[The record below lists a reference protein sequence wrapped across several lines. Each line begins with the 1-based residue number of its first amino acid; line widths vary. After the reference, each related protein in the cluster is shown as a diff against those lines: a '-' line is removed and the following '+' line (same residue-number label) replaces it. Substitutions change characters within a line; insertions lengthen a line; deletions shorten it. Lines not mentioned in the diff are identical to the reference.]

1 MTLTRIMF
9 ISFLLLLP
17 LLKAVQAQ
25 HHAELT
31 PAETDQLRDSAME
44 PDRRL
49 KFYVEFARERLTKV
63 EQAHA
68 DPKLS
73 LQDRASATHDRL
85 ADFIDLYDEL
95 NDNIDTYVDRKND
108 IRKPLKTVIEADAE
122 FQKRL
127 KALQDAAA
135 AAKEDTKP
143 YEFVL
148 SSAIDT
154 LNDSIP
160 DHQQLLQEQEEEAK
174 HKQIKKP
181 Q

>member
-1 MTLTRIMF
+1 MNRQ
-9 ISFLLLLP
+9 LLVLGILLGASLRP
-17 LLKAVQAQ
+17 AYAQ
-25 HHAELT
+25 HHADLT
-31 PAETDQLRDSAME
+31 PAEVDQLRDTALE

-49 KFYVEFARERLTKV
+49 KFYVQFARERLAKV
-63 EQAHA
+63 EQVRQNS
-68 DPKLS
+68 KLS
-73 LQDRASATHDRL
+73 PEERGTQTHDRL
-85 ADFIDLYDEL
+85 ADFVDLYDEL
-95 NDNIDTYVDRKND
+95 NDNIDTYIDRKNV
-108 IRKPLKTVIEADAE
+108 IRKPLKGIIEADAE

-135 AAKEDTKP
+135 ASHEDMKP

-154 LNDSIP
+154 LNDSAT

-174 HKQIKKP
+174 HKQIKK

>member
-1 MTLTRIMF
+1 MNRH
-9 ISFLLLLP
+9 LLLISVLGLVSLGP
-17 LLKAVQAQ
+17 AFAQ
-25 HHAELT
+25 HHADLT
-31 PAETDQLRDSAME
+31 PAEVDELRDTAME

-49 KFYVEFARERLTKV
+49 KFYVQFARERLAKV
-63 EQAHA
+63 EQVRA
-68 DPKLS
+68 DTKLS
-73 LQDRASATHDRL
+73 PQERANQTHDRL
-85 ADFIDLYDEL
+85 ADFVDLYDEL

-108 IRKPLKTVIEADAE
+108 IRKPLKLVIEADAD

-127 KALQDAAA
+127 KALQDGAMAAH
-135 AAKEDTKP
+135 DDMKP

-154 LNDSIP
+154 LNDSAT

-174 HKQIKKP
+174 HKQIKK

>member
-1 MTLTRIMF
+1 MTRQLTILAF
-9 ISFLLLLP
+9 IALTSLLP
-17 LLKAVQAQ
+17 VYAQ
-25 HHAELT
+25 HHADLT
-31 PAETDQLRDSAME
+31 PAEVDQLRDTAME

-49 KFYVEFARERLTKV
+49 KFYVQFARERLAKA
-63 EQAHA
+63 EQVHA

-73 LQDRASATHDRL
+73 PAERATQTHDRL
-85 ADFIDLYDEL
+85 ADFVDLYDEL

-127 KALQDAAA
+127 KTLQEGAMAAH
-135 AAKEDTKP
+135 EDIKP

-154 LNDSIP
+154 LNDSAT

-174 HKQIKKP
+174 HKQIKK

>member
-1 MTLTRIMF
+1 MNGQLIVF
-9 ISFLLLLP
+9 CILLLTGLP
-17 LLKAVQAQ
+17 PVYAQ
-25 HHAELT
+25 RHADLT
-31 PAETDQLRDSAME
+31 PAEVDQLRDTAME

-49 KFYVEFARERLTKV
+49 KFYVQFARERLAKV
-63 EQAHA
+63 EQVHS
-68 DPKLS
+68 DSKLS
-73 LQDRASATHDRL
+73 PAERGNQTHDRL
-85 ADFIDLYDEL
+85 ADFVDLYDEL

-127 KALQDAAA
+127 KALQDGAIAAH
-135 AAKEDTKP
+135 EDIKP

-154 LNDSIP
+154 LNDSAT

-181 Q
+181 

>member
-1 MTLTRIMF
+1 
-9 ISFLLLLP
+9 
-17 LLKAVQAQ
+17 
-25 HHAELT
+25 
-31 PAETDQLRDSAME
+31 ME

-49 KFYVEFARERLTKV
+49 KFYLQFARERLAKL
-63 EQAHA
+63 EQLRA

-73 LQDRASATHDRL
+73 PQDRATATHDRL
-85 ADFIDLYDEL
+85 ADFVDLYDEL

-108 IRKPLKTVIEADAE
+108 IRKPLKAVIEADAE
-122 FQKRL
+122 FQRRL
-127 KALQDAAA
+127 KTIQDSAL

-148 SSAIDT
+148 SSALDT
-154 LNDSIP
+154 LNDSAA

-174 HKQIKKP
+174 HKQIKK